1 MARKL
6 FKLEKNKRFYY
17 KPRFYKG
24 AEEGNVYDIQSKFDI
39 KNRKDSYNDYK
50 AQWTQARIESRTRDN
65 AGINY
70 RVIVIIVI
78 LILIALYILDFD
90 LSIFFKK

>member
-1 MARKL
+1 MGRKL

-39 KNRKDSYNDYK
+39 SNRKDSYNDFK
-50 AQWTQARIESRTRDN
+50 AQWTKARLESRTRDN
-65 AGINY
+65 AGVNY
-70 RVIVIIVI
+70 RLIII
-78 LILIALYILDFD
+78 LVVLLLISLYILDFD
-90 LSIFFKK
+90 LSIFQKK

>member
-70 RVIVIIVI
+70 RVIVIIAI

>member
-1 MARKL
+1 MAKNI
-6 FKLEKNKRFYY
+6 FKLQKNKRFYY

-39 KNRKDSYNDYK
+39 SNRKDVYNDYK
-50 AQWTQARIESRTRDN
+50 AQWSKARVESRTRDN
-65 AGINY
+65 AGVNY
-70 RVIVIIVI
+70 RLITIVVV

-90 LSIFFKK
+90 LSIFRKK

>member
-6 FKLEKNKRFYY
+6 FKLERNKRFYY

-24 AEEGNVYDIQSKFDI
+24 AEDGNIYDIQSKFDI

-50 AQWTQARIESRTRDN
+50 AQWTKARLESRTRGN
-65 AGINY
+65 AAINY
-70 RVIVIIVI
+70 RVILIVAI
-78 LILIALYILDFD
+78 LILLALYVLDFD